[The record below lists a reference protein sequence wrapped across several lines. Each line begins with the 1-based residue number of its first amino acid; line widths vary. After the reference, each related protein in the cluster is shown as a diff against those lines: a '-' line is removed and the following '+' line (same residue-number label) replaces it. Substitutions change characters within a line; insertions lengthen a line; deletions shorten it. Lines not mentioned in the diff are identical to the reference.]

1 MRRAVMMDSTSGLQ
15 ARSRGWPEMGLVI
28 EDIEIPDDVV
38 AVLREIYDHDKAD
51 QPFDE
56 WIADEI
62 IADWSSLT
70 TYQSAMADVSWD
82 MFREDIETPSYVIGV
97 LRIMCMPGE
106 VT

>member
-1 MRRAVMMDSTSGLQ
+1 
-15 ARSRGWPEMGLVI
+15 MGLVI

-38 AVLREIYDHDKAD
+38 AVLREIYDRGKVD

-70 TYQSAMADVSWD
+70 TYQSTMADISWD
-82 MFREDIETPSYVIGV
+82 MFRVDLRDPSYVIEV
-97 LRIMCMPGE
+97 IRMMCMPGE